1 MRVFGVDDA
10 KCQQEWACGTSCH
23 GRAQRRSRHWLELRP
38 GPAAERYRVIAFDR
52 PGFGHSKRPRDRLWT
67 AATQAELLHNTFAS
81 LGIERLIVL
90 GHSWG
95 ALTALKLAL
104 RKTAAVRRLVLVS
117 GYYFPTA
124 RIDVPIF
131 ATPAIPI
138 IGDVMRYTVSALFAR
153 LTLNR
158 VIKTM
163 FSPQAVPPDFVRR
176 MVRELMVRPSQIRMQ
191 RMQRS

>member
-1 MRVFGVDDA
+1 MGVRYVV
-10 KCQQEWACGTSCH
+10 H
-23 GRAQRRSRHWLELRP
+23 GRAQRRSRHWLELWP

-52 PGFGHSKRPRDRLWT
+52 PGIGHIKRPRDRLWT

-138 IGDVMRYTVSALFAR
+138 MSYSGAWWFLMSAAVKP
-153 LTLNR
+153 NR
-158 VIKTM
+158 RI
-163 FSPQAVPPDFVRR
+163 PGHERGPEILP
-176 MVRELMVRPSQIRMQ
+176 
-191 RMQRS
+191 